1 MTLRVRAE
9 QSAPRERPFLI
20 QMDTHLAWVRGGLGG
35 GCVGDLCFCVGRLKK
50 SSQRPWWSWKATRV
64 RKGRGGGA
72 ERGTRRRIGCAS
84 TRGAAWPAAGAHCA
98 MRHTHGGALP
108 KQLKCTVV
116 MLEK

>member
-1 MTLRVRAE
+1 MCRSLEKVEPEAVVVLESNEGT
-9 QSAPRERPFLI
+9 QRER
-20 QMDTHLAWVRGGLGG
+20 
-35 GCVGDLCFCVGRLKK
+35 
-50 SSQRPWWSWKATRV
+50 
-64 RKGRGGGA
+64 GGA